1 MPLATQTPPSIWP
14 DFRLSVA
21 RLYLSLAFAFRCL
34 SIVVVERREVATQ
47 IKIVIPIIEMF
58 FYHLIVKG
66 SSNIFIKERGDPL
79 QKKEN
84 CILLNIL
91 KRRQG
96 IFHFQLLYIKEISS
110 LRGVVLKWL
119 EMIGFKV

>member
-66 SSNIFIKERGDPL
+66 SSNIFIKERGEWVDL
-79 QKKEN
+79 
-84 CILLNIL
+84 ILTKLSRPPPVQSRTTAIHL
-91 KRRQG
+91 P
-96 IFHFQLLYIKEISS
+96 
-110 LRGVVLKWL
+110 
-119 EMIGFKV
+119 

>member
-84 CILLNIL
+84 CILSCILLNIL

-110 LRGVVLKWL
+110 HRGVVLKWP
-119 EMIGFKV
+119 